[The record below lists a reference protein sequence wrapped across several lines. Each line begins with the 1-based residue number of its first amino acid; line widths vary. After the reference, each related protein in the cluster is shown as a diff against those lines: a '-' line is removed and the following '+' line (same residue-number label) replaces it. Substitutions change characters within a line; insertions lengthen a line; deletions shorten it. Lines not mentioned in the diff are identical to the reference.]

1 MSEHLPECPH
11 SEPDLNPGFLVM
23 CICDRLRACEQR
35 MLDDDLP
42 AAAYHGQRGYSIG
55 YRKGL
60 AAAQEV
66 VSWVQDI
73 DDALDAIKALVDMDD
88 PWDSSG
94 MPEPPPLPPSTG
106 VPTNPM
112 WPLQKERK

>member
-1 MSEHLPECPH
+1 
-11 SEPDLNPGFLVM
+11 
-23 CICDRLRACEQR
+23 

-42 AAAYHGQRGYSIG
+42 AAAYLGQRGYEIG

-60 AAAQEV
+60 AASQEV
-66 VSWVQDI
+66 VSWTQDI

-88 PWDSSG
+88 PWDSSW
-94 MPEPPPLPPSTG
+94 MPEPPPLPESTG

-112 WPLQKERK
+112 WPLRKEQK